1 MVSIGFGQ
9 GELSETPLQMANG
22 MCVFANRGYWYT
34 PHLAKHVEGD
44 KELTKRFTVKNQT
57 GLDRDICEI
66 VVEGMQ
72 DVVEEGTARVAR
84 IPGITICGKTGTAE
98 NPHGDDHSL
107 FACFAPK
114 DNPKI
119 AIAVIIENSG
129 YGATWAAPI
138 ASLMIEKYM
147 NDTIAT
153 ARLPLEKRMV
163 EGNLIK

>member
-1 MVSIGFGQ
+1 M
-9 GELSETPLQMANG
+9 
-22 MCVFANRGYWYT
+22 
-34 PHLAKHVEGD
+34 
-44 KELTKRFTVKNQT
+44 
-57 GLDRDICEI
+57 CEI
-66 VVEGMQ
+66 VVEGMK

-107 FACFAPK
+107 FSCFAPMH
-114 DNPKI
+114 NPKI
-119 AIAVIIENSG
+119 AIAVVVENSG

-153 ARLPLEKRMV
+153 NRLPMEQRMF
-163 EGNLIK
+163 EGKIIPKKKK